1 MISNK
6 TILKTIFSKLYFRP
20 LMAQLF
26 IEPAVV
32 VHLRAQMDFFLSFG
46 NFFAASFPTKLQ
58 NITA

>member
-1 MISNK
+1 
-6 TILKTIFSKLYFRP
+6 
-20 LMAQLF
+20 MAQLF

-58 NITA
+58 NITAL